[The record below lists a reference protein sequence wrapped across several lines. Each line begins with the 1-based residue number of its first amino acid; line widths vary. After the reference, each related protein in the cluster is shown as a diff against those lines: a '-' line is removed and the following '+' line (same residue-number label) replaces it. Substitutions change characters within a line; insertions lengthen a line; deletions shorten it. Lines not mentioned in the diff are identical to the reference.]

1 MFFEVWAF
9 MLVYFSPLF
18 PDPGEERKFSMG
30 PSNVK
35 RYLHM
40 CPGTCRRHSRA
51 WRARRRSSLA
61 RSVDETWPRRRSCGA
76 DTRRAPLRPGLWPD
90 ASPTCAPPPRAC
102 QTGMTP
108 PPPFTLGTE
117 GFNWYLTLHTVATNL
132 VDRYEPLSLRV
143 THPDILTPYNTP
155 RHPHTPHTR
164 PGVE

>member
-1 MFFEVWAF
+1 MA
-9 MLVYFSPLF
+9 
-18 PDPGEERKFSMG
+18 RKAAQFTRAECG
-30 PSNVK
+30 
-35 RYLHM
+35 RDLAAAQELR
-40 CPGTCRRHSRA
+40 RRHEARA
-51 WRARRRSSLA
+51 AEARAVAGRVADLRAAAA
-61 RSVDETWPRRRSCGA
+61 RLSDRY
-76 DTRRAPLRPGLWPD
+76 D
-90 ASPTCAPPPRAC
+90 
-102 QTGMTP
+102 P